1 MGLNILLENLMRFYL
16 IATILLS
23 TISFAEEYPEAKV
36 IKQEQIKSIKFRT
49 VCIDG
54 YKFLN
59 TDRQISKHVLNNST
73 IQIFEE
79 KNGVSVPSKCK

>member
-1 MGLNILLENLMRFYL
+1 MILFN
-16 IATILLS
+16 S
-23 TISFAEEYPEAKV
+23 TYSTFNHQFAEEYPEARV

-59 TDRQISKHVLNNST
+59 TDNR
-73 IQIFEE
+73 
-79 KNGVSVPSKCK
+79 

>member
-1 MGLNILLENLMRFYL
+1 MRFYL

-23 TISFAEEYPEAKV
+23 TMSFAEEYQEAKL

-73 IQIFEE
+73 IQMFEE
-79 KNGVSVPSKCK
+79 KNGVSVPSECK

>member
-1 MGLNILLENLMRFYL
+1 MRFYL

-23 TISFAEEYPEAKV
+23 TIGFADEYPEANV
-36 IKQEQIKSIKFRT
+36 IKQEQIKSIKFRIL
-49 VCIDG
+49 CIDG

-73 IQIFEE
+73 IQMFEE
-79 KNGVSVPSKCK
+79 KNGISVPSKCE

>member
-1 MGLNILLENLMRFYL
+1 MKIYL
-16 IATILLS
+16 IATILVS
-23 TISFAEEYPEAKV
+23 ATSFAEEYSETKV
-36 IKQEQIKSIKFRT
+36 IKEEQIKSIKFKT

-73 IQIFEE
+73 IQMFEE
-79 KNGVSVPSKCK
+79 KNGVTVPSKCD

>member
-1 MGLNILLENLMRFYL
+1 MRFYL
-16 IATILLS
+16 ITTVLLS
-23 TISFAEEYPEAKV
+23 TISFAEEYPEAKI

-49 VCIDG
+49 VWIDG

-73 IQIFEE
+73 IQMFED
-79 KNGVSVPSKCK
+79 KNGVSVPSKCE

>member
-1 MGLNILLENLMRFYL
+1 MRFILLV
-16 IATILLS
+16 TILFS
-23 TISFAEEYPEAKV
+23 SIGFAEEYPEAKV

-73 IQIFEE
+73 IQMFEE
-79 KNGVSVPSKCK
+79 KNGVSVPSRCE